1 MIFHVNKLDGDKVN
15 GNKVYIDAASHFSFF
30 LINHYFHFIRMS
42 LNSFYTTQT
51 TYMKNSLTY
60 SRLYS
65 DEFFTRRTFRFFF
78 FFKLKT
84 IRNQIRVYI
93 YITKSTV
100 RTSEAN
106 NIILCIRFLQFFFLV
121 KSNAYERY
129 YIYIIIEIK
138 KKYLREHFLN
148 QQRLRYVSLFFYWH
162 NKLSVDQDLKR
173 IEKFN
178 FYFNRLFLINK

>member
-1 MIFHVNKLDGDKVN
+1 
-15 GNKVYIDAASHFSFF
+15 
-30 LINHYFHFIRMS
+30 
-42 LNSFYTTQT
+42 
-51 TYMKNSLTY
+51 MKNSLTY

-138 KKYLREHFLN
+138 KKIPPGT
-148 QQRLRYVSLFFYWH
+148 FFESTTVT
-162 NKLSVDQDLKR
+162 LC
-173 IEKFN
+173 
-178 FYFNRLFLINK
+178 